1 MTLRPY
7 QPRFVDAMLGALV
20 EFDRVLGVAPTGSGK
35 GVIAGEIA
43 RRCLPFGPVLFL
55 ADAQELVKQ
64 AADKLGAWAGV
75 IPQVEMAEEH
85 AQPGDRL
92 VVATTQSLAR
102 RLGKWPRDYFSL
114 IIADEA
120 HRNTLGTQAQAV
132 LGHFASAQVIG
143 ITATPFRS
151 DKQQLATFY
160 QTIPCEIGLIELIK
174 DGYLARIVI
183 QSVPVRVDLSEVRT
197 RSGDYR
203 EDDLGEA
210 IEPHLAE
217 CAEILA
223 EHARGRRTVVFLPLI
238 ETSKRFVAA
247 CREIGLRAVH
257 VDGED
262 RSELETFR
270 RREADIICNASLLTT
285 GWDEPSLDC
294 VMVLRPTKSLVLYS
308 QMIGRGTRIHP
319 GKENLLVLDPLF
331 LSDSMDLIRPAR
343 LIAQTPQQD
352 QAMTEVLARGGQ
364 MDLLEADAVATEER
378 RRKLAEQLAAQA
390 QRNMRVVDAIEFAVG
405 LGSPLLLD
413 YEPTMAWEREPV
425 SPKQAAALERMGFGL
440 ERVSC
445 KGHANKLLEILF
457 ARRDLGLATPKQVKW
472 LVRLGHPDPYAATFA
487 EAGEFL
493 DRKFGGAPKPRV
505 EREEPAWAA

>member
-1 MTLRPY
+1 M
-7 QPRFVDAMLGALV
+7 
-20 EFDRVLGVAPTGSGK
+20 
-35 GVIAGEIA
+35 
-43 RRCLPFGPVLFL
+43 
-55 ADAQELVKQ
+55 
-64 AADKLGAWAGV
+64 
-75 IPQVEMAEEH
+75 
-85 AQPGDRL
+85 
-92 VVATTQSLAR
+92 
-102 RLGKWPRDYFSL
+102 
-114 IIADEA
+114 
-120 HRNTLGTQAQAV
+120 

-160 QTIPCEIGLIELIK
+160 QTIPCEISLVELIK
-174 DGYLARIVI
+174 EGYLARIVI
-183 QSVPVRVDLSEVRT
+183 QSVPVQVDLSAVKT
-197 RSGDYR
+197 RSGDFR
-203 EDDLGEA
+203 EEDLGDA

-270 RREADIICNASLLTT
+270 RRGADIICNASLLTT

-352 QAMTEVLARGGQ
+352 QAMTEVLALGEQ
-364 MDLLEADAVATEER
+364 MDLLEVDAVATEER

-440 ERVSC
+440 ERVTC

-472 LVRLGHPDPYAATFA
+472 LVKLGHPDPYAATFA

-493 DRKFGGAPKPRV
+493 DRNFGGTHKTRV